1 MHAFLSLMLA
11 SIVVGA
17 LSSSLPGEEGS
28 YHLVQA
34 VELSMT
40 EFGIIAG
47 KIAFV
52 IALASILGVA
62 LTLSGAAERIV
73 IRFMDLF
80 GERFA
85 PAALLLSGFVLSI
98 PVFFD
103 TVFFLLIPIAYSM
116 GKRMPSKYMFFVL
129 AVCVGAAITHHLVPP
144 TPGPLI
150 MAETLEL
157 NLGMVIIVG
166 LIAGLIPAAAG
177 YLVAKRVASTMDV
190 RPPDLTAEGQS
201 SDMPKKG
208 LPPFSI
214 AILPII
220 VPLLLIILAS
230 ANQYFFAGSSDSGL
244 TSFIQ
249 FIGNKNVAML
259 IGTLL
264 ALWILARQQEWGLIE
279 VGKSMEKPLE
289 IAGIIILITSAGGAF
304 GGMIRYCGISE
315 WIQGIVDAGFQMNYI
330 LLAWLVAA
338 LMKIAQGSGTVSM
351 ITSAGILYALIN
363 GVELPYHPVY
373 ILLSIGFG
381 AMFISWMNDSGFWVV
396 CKLSGFTEKQT
407 LKSWTVTLASIGVV
421 GLILTFLLATVFPMI

>member
-1 MHAFLSLMLA
+1 
-11 SIVVGA
+11 
-17 LSSSLPGEEGS
+17 
-28 YHLVQA
+28 
-34 VELSMT
+34 
-40 EFGIIAG
+40 
-47 KIAFV
+47 
-52 IALASILGVA
+52 
-62 LTLSGAAERIV
+62 
-73 IRFMDLF
+73 
-80 GERFA
+80 
-85 PAALLLSGFVLSI
+85 
-98 PVFFD
+98 
-103 TVFFLLIPIAYSM
+103 
-116 GKRMPSKYMFFVL
+116 
-129 AVCVGAAITHHLVPP
+129 
-144 TPGPLI
+144 
-150 MAETLEL
+150 
-157 NLGMVIIVG
+157 
-166 LIAGLIPAAAG
+166 
-177 YLVAKRVASTMDV
+177 TMDV

-201 SDMPKKG
+201 SDTPKKG

-230 ANQYFFAGSSDSGL
+230 ANQYFFTGSSDSGL

-264 ALWILARQQEWGLIE
+264 ALWILARQQEWGLVE

-289 IAGIIILITSAGGAF
+289 IAGIIILSTSAGGAF

-421 GLILTFLLATVFPMI
+421 GLILTFLLANVFPMI

>member
-73 IRFMDLF
+73 IRFMNLF

-244 TSFIQ
+244 TSLIQ